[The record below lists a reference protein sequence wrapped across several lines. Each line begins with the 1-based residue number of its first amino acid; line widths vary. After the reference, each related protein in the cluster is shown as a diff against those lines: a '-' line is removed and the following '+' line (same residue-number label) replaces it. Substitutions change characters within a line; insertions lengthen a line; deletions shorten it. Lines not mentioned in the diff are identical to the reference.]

1 VRLDL
6 SSFEKAV
13 AQLETSLKYLG
24 SDLAQNDEALKAQFR
39 GASILAFEYTYEL
52 CAKMVKRQLE
62 EILPNP
68 ADVDGMAF
76 MDMMR
81 SAAEA
86 GLVRDA
92 VKFKLYRE
100 KRNITSHTYDVEK
113 AEEVIG
119 VLDEFLRNV
128 RFILAELKR
137 RNA

>member
-1 VRLDL
+1 VKLDL

-24 SDLAQNDEALKAQFR
+24 SDLAQNDESLKAQFR
-39 GASILAFEYTYEL
+39 GASILTFEYTYEL
-52 CAKMVKRQLE
+52 CAKMIKRQMK

-68 ADVDGMAF
+68 AEVDGMAF

-92 VKFKLYRE
+92 VKFKMYRE

-119 VLDEFLRNV
+119 VLDEFLQDV

>member
-1 VRLDL
+1 M
-6 SSFEKAV
+6 
-13 AQLETSLKYLG
+13 
-24 SDLAQNDEALKAQFR
+24 
-39 GASILAFEYTYEL
+39 I
-52 CAKMVKRQLE
+52 KRQMK

-68 ADVDGMAF
+68 ADVDGIAF

-92 VKFKLYRE
+92 VKFKMYRE

-119 VLDEFLRNV
+119 VLDEFLQDV

>member
-1 VRLDL
+1 MRLDL

-39 GASILAFEYTYEL
+39 GASILAYEYTYEL

-62 EILPNP
+62 EILPNQ